1 MCEQGRRAR
10 GTDHRLGGILER
22 VKIQGVSIRVKVI
35 LVGGGAEWEHSLQSL
50 SLCTH
55 RALLTVQALW
65 EAFHTSCW
73 EAPGSECLSEFSV
86 ITQLVKDMPGFELR
100 SIQGPGS

>member
-22 VKIQGVSIRVKVI
+22 VKIQGVSIRVEVI
-35 LVGGGAEWEHSLQSL
+35 LGGGAGWEHSLQSL

-65 EAFHTSCW
+65 EAFHTSCC
-73 EAPGSECLSEFSV
+73 EAPGSECLSEFSM
-86 ITQLVKDMPGFELR
+86 ITQLVKDMSGFELR